1 MKYEDE
7 YDISKLAYS
16 ITIALELYPGSN
28 VSKEELEKLKCNSR
42 WESVR
47 KAWAEFTGSPYV
59 IKPDYEMYRKINK
72 NKTMNDKN
80 TKNTNNYTRTKN
92 NYTRF

>member
-16 ITIALELYPGSN
+16 ITIALELYPGSD
-28 VSKEELEKLKCNSR
+28 VPKEELEKLKCNSR

-47 KAWAEFTGSPYV
+47 KAWAEFTGTPYV
-59 IKPDYEMYRKINK
+59 IKPDYEMFRKKKTSNNK
-72 NKTMNDKN
+72 TTDNKTMNNN
-80 TKNTNNYTRTKN
+80 TTTVKKRYI
-92 NYTRF
+92 